1 MKPKL
6 QAWGLIEKC
15 LIFVF
20 MYTWYFCKPELYQK
34 SFSFMFDIFFKKNQ
48 LNSAKIKNAQFLND
62 KILYDTGD
70 FDI

>member
-15 LIFVF
+15 LNFVF

-34 SFSFMFDIFFKKNQ
+34 SFSFMFDIFFKKIQ